1 MRFNGSI
8 SPKKSCEKKIQ
19 LLFSYNVSSVPNP
32 SPVGC
37 SDLSSRS
44 VRRVV
49 TLVIIGRNRRNEQRR
64 KTL

>member
-8 SPKKSCEKKIQ
+8 SPNKSREKKTQ
-19 LLFSYNVSSVPNP
+19 LLFSYNVSSDPNP
-32 SPVGC
+32 SPAGC

-44 VRRVV
+44 VCRVV
-49 TLVIIGRNRRNEQRR
+49 TLVIVGRNRRNEQRR